1 MRIASATGRP
11 TRSLGRVLSAL
22 VVLALAAFCPACS
35 SGRKPV
41 NPVRGQIL
49 VDGKPAAQ
57 AQVLFHPDG
66 GGNNDPR
73 PTGHTD
79 DQGYF
84 DLTSYKNGDGAP
96 EGSYAVTV
104 TWFRVFGG
112 GGKEIV
118 SRNVLPN
125 RYASP
130 QSSQLHATV
139 AKGKNDLAPL
149 QLHSR

>member
-1 MRIASATGRP
+1 LLSTIV
-11 TRSLGRVLSAL
+11 VLSL
-22 VVLALAAFCPACS
+22 VVFCPACS

-49 VDGKPAAQ
+49 VDGKPVAQ
-57 AQVLFHPDG
+57 AQVLFHPAEGVKD
-66 GGNNDPR
+66 DPL

-112 GGKEIV
+112 GREEIV
-118 SRNVLPN
+118 SRNVLPR
-125 RYASP
+125 RYAAP
-130 QSSQLHATV
+130 QSSQLRATV
-139 AKGKNDLAPL
+139 AKGKNDLDPF
-149 QLHSR
+149 QLRSR